1 MGDARLHGG
10 CSATCVKLPL
20 EAFVDPDSSHRRDF
34 VKTAAAGVLLL
45 KPQTVFGSQAN
56 SAVELG
62 LIGCGSRGNWIGA
75 FFPEFAGAR
84 IVALADVIRER
95 LDATQFSFN
104 VDAARTYYGPQAY
117 RELIE
122 SKVDAV
128 AIETPPYFHPEQ
140 ARAAVEAGKHVR
152 NAMANSKDVVV
163 TGVSTGIGWG
173 TTKVLVS
180 KGFRVFGS
188 VRKQAD
194 ADRLQREFGNGF
206 VPLMMDI
213 TDADAV
219 HQAAQKVGSMIGD
232 RNLVGLVNN
241 AGIVVSG
248 PLLYLRPSEYRRQLD
263 VNMISPLVVIQ
274 AFAPLL
280 GTDKKRQGP
289 AGRIVNISST
299 GAKVAIPLL
308 GAYSSSKA
316 GLEGMSDAL
325 RRELMLFG
333 IDVVIIEPGTVNT
346 AMYDKG
352 EKEDLSEFKQTEY
365 WEAVQNFQKFIVAEA
380 RTNGLSP
387 ERLGEAVHVALSTA
401 KPKARY
407 AVVPQRFKNWTLP
420 RLLPVRMLDAQL
432 AKLLGLT
439 KPVAKKPASA
449 NATLSRVLTSTGQ
462 TIDFLLTAKRA
473 RAAARRFFQR
483 GLANPGHS
491 IPRVINVDKNRSY
504 AAAVDELKK
513 DGTIRRRCK
522 LRQCQYLNNVVEQDH
537 RNAKRR
543 TWLAKGYGSVATAW
557 RTLRGIEAMD
567 MIRKGRVRRAGKGD
581 VVAQVKFINKLFG
594 IAA

>member
-1 MGDARLHGG
+1 
-10 CSATCVKLPL
+10 
-20 EAFVDPDSSHRRDF
+20 
-34 VKTAAAGVLLL
+34 
-45 KPQTVFGSQAN
+45 
-56 SAVELG
+56 
-62 LIGCGSRGNWIGA
+62 
-75 FFPEFAGAR
+75 
-84 IVALADVIRER
+84 
-95 LDATQFSFN
+95 
-104 VDAARTYYGPQAY
+104 
-117 RELIE
+117 
-122 SKVDAV
+122 
-128 AIETPPYFHPEQ
+128 
-140 ARAAVEAGKHVR
+140 
-152 NAMANSKDVVV
+152 MANSKDVVV

-289 AGRIVNISST
+289 TGRIVNISSS

-308 GAYSSSKA
+308 GAYSSSKS

-352 EKEDLSEFKQTEY
+352 EKEDLSE
-365 WEAVQNFQKFIVAEA
+365 WEAVQNFQKWIVNEA
-380 RTNGLSP
+380 RTNGLPP
-387 ERLGEAVHVALSTA
+387 ERLGEAVHVALSKA

-420 RLLPVRMLDAQL
+420 RLLPARMLDAQL

-439 KPVAKKPASA
+439 KP
-449 NATLSRVLTSTGQ
+449 
-462 TIDFLLTAKRA
+462 
-473 RAAARRFFQR
+473 
-483 GLANPGHS
+483 
-491 IPRVINVDKNRSY
+491 
-504 AAAVDELKK
+504 
-513 DGTIRRRCK
+513 
-522 LRQCQYLNNVVEQDH
+522 
-537 RNAKRR
+537 
-543 TWLAKGYGSVATAW
+543 
-557 RTLRGIEAMD
+557 
-567 MIRKGRVRRAGKGD
+567 
-581 VVAQVKFINKLFG
+581 
-594 IAA
+594 